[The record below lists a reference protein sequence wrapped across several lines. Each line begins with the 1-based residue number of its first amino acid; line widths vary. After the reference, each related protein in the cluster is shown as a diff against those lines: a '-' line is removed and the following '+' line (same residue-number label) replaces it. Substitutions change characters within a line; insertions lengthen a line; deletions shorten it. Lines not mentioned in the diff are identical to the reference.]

1 MYAVV
6 ETGGKQYKVAQGDTF
21 DAEKINANKGDTVT
35 LDKVLLL
42 SHEGGI
48 DVGRPFL
55 NGVSVTCEV
64 VSHIKDDKKIAFKY
78 RRRKASKSKRGHRQ
92 KLAKLLVKEIK
103 AA

>member
-6 ETGGKQYKVAQGDTF
+6 EAGGKQYKVAQGNTF
-21 DAEKINANKGDTVT
+21 DAEKINANKGDAIT

-42 SHEGGI
+42 SRDEKV

-64 VSHIKDDKKIAFKY
+64 VSHIKDKKKIAFKY
-78 RRRKASKSKRGHRQ
+78 RRRKNSKTKRGHRQ
-92 KLAKLLVKEIK
+92 KLTKLLVKEIN
-103 AA
+103 A